1 MIGKAE
7 LLEAIA
13 GKNRGLL
20 ASKTDKTAILAAV
33 TQLEGRNP
41 TPRPLEAQDL
51 LDGNWRLLYTTSQ
64 ELLNLDGF
72 PLVQLGQIY
81 QCVRTSDTKIYNIA
95 ELSGI
100 PYLEGV
106 VCVCAK
112 FEPVSQCRVNVRF
125 DRSIIGLQSLLS
137 YSSANDFIE
146 QIEAGKKFPA
156 IDFPI
161 NRDNQQGWLEIT
173 YLDDDLRIGRGNQGS
188 LFVLTKK

>member
-33 TQLEGRNP
+33 TELEGRNP

-106 VCVCAK
+106 VSVCAS
-112 FEPVSQCRVNVRF
+112 FEPVSQCRVNVSF
-125 DRSIIGLQSLLS
+125 ERSIIGLQSFLS

-146 QIEAGKKFPA
+146 QIEAGKRFPA